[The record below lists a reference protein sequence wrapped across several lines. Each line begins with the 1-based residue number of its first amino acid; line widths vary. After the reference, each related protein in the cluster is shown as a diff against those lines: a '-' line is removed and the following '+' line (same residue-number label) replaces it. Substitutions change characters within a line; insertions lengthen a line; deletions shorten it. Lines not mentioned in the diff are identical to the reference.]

1 MEAFM
6 YMAGDRNRANYTYF
20 AARSTSG
27 AITIGSCLA
36 VRWHIRVTVLFVS
49 QLVCTSAVSTY

>member
-1 MEAFM
+1 M
-6 YMAGDRNRANYTYF
+6 YMTVNRNRVNYTYF

-36 VRWHIRVTVLFVS
+36 VRWHVRVTVLFAS